1 MKRFFGVLFVG
12 LFAVAAP
19 SCNIDEEF
27 TADVPV
33 PLKVLEYTPAPG
45 QFINDLVASG
55 FDGTQTTAEKAVAYA
70 QNRLNDNL
78 YVSLGGFGGYIVVGF
93 DHDVSNFYQQYDFEV
108 LCNAFDGSSEPGVV
122 WVMQDENR
130 NGEPDDTW
138 YELAGSETGKAETI
152 QNYEVTYYRP
162 TEPKSAVQWS
172 DNQGQSGE
180 IRYLGG
186 RHSGDSYFPLW
197 IEGESYT
204 LTGTR
209 LQARNYNDGVNWVN
223 PYYGWGYADN
233 ESPADYLAKRK
244 SNTFDISNAIDGE
257 GNRVSLE
264 YINFVKIQCAVN
276 AVSGS
281 LGEIS
286 TEICGVRDLNAV
298 PL

>member
-1 MKRFFGVLFVG
+1 MKRLFGVLFVA
-12 LFAVAAP
+12 LFAVVAT

-33 PLKVLEYTPAPG
+33 PLKVYEYTPAPG

-55 FDGTQTTAEKAVAYA
+55 FDGSQTTAESAVAYA

-93 DHDVSNFYQQYDFEV
+93 DHDVANFYQQYDFEI

-138 YELAGSETGKAETI
+138 YELAGSESDNESTI
-152 QNYEVTYYRP
+152 QNYAVTYYRP
-162 TEPKSAVQWS
+162 TEAKSAVQWS
-172 DNQGQSGE
+172 DNHGQSGE

-186 RHSGDSYFPLW
+186 RHSGDTYFPLW
-197 IEGESYT
+197 IEGDSYT
-204 LTGTR
+204 LSGTC
-209 LQARNYNDGVNWVN
+209 LKARNYNDGVNWVN

-233 ESPADYLAKRK
+233 ESPADFLAMRK

-286 TEICGVRDLNAV
+286 TEICGINDINVN
-298 PL
+298 